1 MTIPLVDYEA
11 ENHNWNK
18 FLNMMNCLTGPLFI
32 VFAIK
37 GKKNLKNFV
46 EINDSKMYFIVAFL
60 KLFGVIP
67 IWSIAIVVS
76 VVLTLFIMYSTK
88 WDERPKHHWVFFCYR

>member
-18 FLNMMNCLTGPLFI
+18 FLNVINCLTGPLFI

-37 GKKNLKNFV
+37 GLKKKFQM
-46 EINDSKMYFIVAFL
+46 KAKKF
-60 KLFGVIP
+60 
-67 IWSIAIVVS
+67 
-76 VVLTLFIMYSTK
+76 
-88 WDERPKHHWVFFCYR
+88 

>member
-18 FLNMMNCLTGPLFI
+18 FLNIINCLTGPLFT

-37 GKKNLKNFV
+37 VGFNKVFN
-46 EINDSKMYFIVAFL
+46 
-60 KLFGVIP
+60 VIP
-67 IWSIAIVVS
+67 VWALAIVLS
-76 VVLTLFIMYSTK
+76 FLLAIFIMVKTK
-88 WDERPKHHWVFFCYR
+88 WDERPKYHWVLLMNCSPPIFNFINFCY